1 MGAPSLL
8 DAQAKQVLDRLN
20 AMTIAG
26 ASGVDGSW
34 VTDGGTSQP
43 TGAAS
48 TPVLD
53 LDVSAGYVVIDGIG
67 YDIAAAA
74 DVDSDGGAQVAFTAV
89 SGESA
94 EGVLCAFDNAG
105 ALGWQAVFGA
115 VATTG
120 SEAAPTV
127 AEIDTAIGD
136 DDWVVVCGVNLERTG
151 DTAITVVLDHSKRVS
166 GAYRSAGEGTADF
179 GASLDS
185 TSA

>member
-1 MGAPSLL
+1 M
-8 DAQAKQVLDRLN
+8 
-20 AMTIAG
+20 
-26 ASGVDGSW
+26 
-34 VTDGGTSQP
+34 
-43 TGAAS
+43 
-48 TPVLD
+48 
-53 LDVSAGYVVIDGIG
+53 
-67 YDIAAAA
+67 
-74 DVDSDGGAQVAFTAV
+74 
-89 SGESA
+89 
-94 EGVLCAFDNAG
+94 
-105 ALGWQAVFGA
+105 FGA

-151 DTAITVVLDHSKRVS
+151 DTAITMVLDHSKRVS